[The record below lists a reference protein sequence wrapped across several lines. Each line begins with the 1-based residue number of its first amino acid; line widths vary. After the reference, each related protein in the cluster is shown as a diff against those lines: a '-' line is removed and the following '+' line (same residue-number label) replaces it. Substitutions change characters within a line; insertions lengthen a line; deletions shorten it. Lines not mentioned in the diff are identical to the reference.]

1 MFRVVRQKLE
11 YTILMKRNW
20 MQERS
25 VDISLV
31 IQKNQNGICFTV
43 LPIVKG
49 LLKLEMLGSLRMV
62 KPVGV
67 KLHEMWRL
75 KKLEYKFL

>member
-1 MFRVVRQKLE
+1 MFGVVRDKLE
-11 YTILMKRNW
+11 YIIRMKRNW
-20 MQERS
+20 MQEQS

-31 IQKNQNGICFTV
+31 IQKSQKGIDFIV
-43 LPIVKG
+43 LPITHG

-62 KPVGV
+62 KPVGL

-75 KKLEYKFL
+75 RKLEYKFL